1 MEYWLFEEGNDKAL
15 GKAEIMEECSLG
27 FQREIKNEDLQR

>member
-1 MEYWLFEEGNDKAL
+1 MEYWLVEERKDKGL